1 MEEEQAAEDTEE
13 EEEEKAEEEK
23 AAFEVLGVV
32 LHSSITRR
40 HTLATHT
47 NPNPSIIDGSD

>member
-1 MEEEQAAEDTEE
+1 MEEEQVAEDTEE
-13 EEEEKAEEEK
+13 EEEEAAEEEK

-32 LHSSITRR
+32 LHSSITLR

-47 NPNPSIIDGSD
+47 NPNPSIIDGND